1 MNLVVA
7 EEGEAEGEYEGEK
20 VYNDVDPYAYNS
32 NEVQED
38 EEGMPL
44 ERSLVI

>member
-7 EEGEAEGEYEGEK
+7 EEGEVEDEQKGDE
-20 VYNDVDPYAYNS
+20 VYNDADLYAYDP

-38 EEGMPL
+38 EEGMTL
-44 ERSLVI
+44 G